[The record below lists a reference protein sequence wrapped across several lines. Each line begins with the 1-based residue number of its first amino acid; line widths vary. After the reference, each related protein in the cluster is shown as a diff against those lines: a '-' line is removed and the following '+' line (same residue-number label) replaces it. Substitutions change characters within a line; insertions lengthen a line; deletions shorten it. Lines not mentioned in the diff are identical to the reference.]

1 MLVLEDL
8 ISKMKIHF
16 PRWMDIRRKIKTSS
30 GGQLL
35 CSIAEE
41 ISEIQTGATGSLKTA
56 NGSAT
61 TKPSSNYQ
69 FGGFGAGTS
78 RNGNAVPN
86 STSYNYVQETIAENT
101 KQSFAPDNV

>member
-41 ISEIQTGATGSLKTA
+41 ISEISGAIEDYKRDFFTDKYIG
-56 NGSAT
+56 
-61 TKPSSNYQ
+61 
-69 FGGFGAGTS
+69 
-78 RNGNAVPN
+78 R
-86 STSYNYVQETIAENT
+86 
-101 KQSFAPDNV
+101 